1 MSLDDQNS
9 KKCYRVVRR
18 FKHIEE
24 KALSSVE
31 QDKIRWR
38 LREAKQKH
46 YLKMYLGFSLP
57 VLVLVIAATAAYV
70 PETAD
75 VLVPL
80 SLLLTQIGRYLFQ
93 SV

>member
-1 MSLDDQNS
+1 MSMDKDEAPKS
-9 KKCYRVVRR
+9 KKHYRIVRR
-18 FKHIEE
+18 FKHIEVT
-24 KALSSVE
+24 ALSSAE
-31 QDKIRWR
+31 QDEIRFL
-38 LREAKQKH
+38 LRKQKQKH

-80 SLLLTQIGRYLFQ
+80 SLLLTQIGKSLF
-93 SV
+93 